1 MSVGHRTGKVWFT
14 SLQRQRKSAP
24 QVRKWANQDSSGTT
38 KRTDSRSLSSRDS
51 KTRVPGRLWQ
61 KKYSKVEWN
70 DRVSKR
76 RNLSCS
82 SRRRTTSTR
91 STTSSWTIVGTKLGS
106 SWSSWES
113 LNEMEELKR
122 FQVSTFDTVAR
133 RKLVEDQ
140 DTILE
145 LTGKMQELQN
155 EINCMNVSRE
165 FQDAESIC
173 SGQSHVASQPVS
185 FPPHPVLGADLQQ
198 NNVCNTFSNNWKEM
212 IREMSDVDQFELCE
226 TTP

>member
-38 KRTDSRSLSSRDS
+38 KRTDSRWLSSRDS

-91 STTSSWTIVGTKLGS
+91 STTSSWTIIGTKLGS
-106 SWSSWES
+106 SWSSWEKVLMRWKNWSDFKALHSTQLRGENWSKIKILS
-113 LNEMEELKR
+113 LNSL
-122 FQVSTFDTVAR
+122 AR
-133 RKLVEDQ
+133 CR
-140 DTILE
+140 
-145 LTGKMQELQN
+145 
-155 EINCMNVSRE
+155 NCRMK
-165 FQDAESIC
+165 SI
-173 SGQSHVASQPVS
+173 VW
-185 FPPHPVLGADLQQ
+185 
-198 NNVCNTFSNNWKEM
+198 T
-212 IREMSDVDQFELCE
+212 IREIFKMLNQYAVDSPTLPVNLCLSSTSSSSWRRLAAE
-226 TTP
+226 